1 MTKSTK
7 VTRTTVTVS
16 DETHAVLA
24 KWADRDVRTIANLI
38 EAIVV
43 SHLRGMP
50 LDIPKDVQIVE
61 KATATTRAR

>member
-1 MTKSTK
+1 MSDEIMAK
-7 VTRTTVTVS
+7 RTTVTLS
-16 DETHAVLA
+16 DETYGVLE

-50 LDIPKDVQIVE
+50 LDIPKDIPLVE
-61 KATATTRAR
+61 KATATTRAK